1 MRLFRVLRI
10 SSAGNTPQCPV
21 PVCPSYGPVPFN
33 DKPDHPATQ
42 NGACRYPRVRLRV
55 QLLHNSRT
63 FCPTSAPTYGICM
76 WVDSR
81 GTSGL
86 GMRYHYYILPLLLPL
101 CTTSYTAVQITIA
114 NTLTTSPVLNPIT
127 PPAPQTPTQTNPYD
141 LVP

>member
-21 PVCPSYGPVPFN
+21 PVCPPYGPVPFN

-81 GTSGL
+81 GISGL
-86 GMRYHYYILPLLLPL
+86 GMRSLPLLHTATTTTTMYYILYRCANYNSKHPHHITRVEPNN
-101 CTTSYTAVQITIA
+101 TTSAT
-114 NTLTTSPVLNPIT
+114 NTN
-127 PPAPQTPTQTNPYD
+127 TNKP
-141 LVP
+141 L